1 MIGSIRPA
9 AIGMEYAK
17 QALSR
22 AQSFLKEPPKALLYG
37 LALYGFFSV
46 TRKLLEPLAGFW
58 RYALRGIGNLQ
69 KKYGQGSYVLI
80 TGASSGVGRALAY
93 QFARI
98 GFNLVLVARRQQLLD
113 EIKQDIESKH
123 QVRVVVQPFDLAA
136 GANYPQLSQLVEQL
150 KSLDISILV
159 NNAGVEQE
167 MSLINTPTNR
177 VQELLGVNLIS
188 PTLLTHLLIKQLASR
203 SPQSAVVNIS
213 SGLGQTP
220 IADSSIY
227 SATKAYLRMFTY
239 ALSEEMTRKVDFLT
253 VNLGYTSTPMIG
265 NRKDIFTAQP
275 EDSAYGILR
284 DLGRY
289 RETDTTFRQYFSYYL
304 LSFFSFSWRLGVVY
318 FFNQQALKSTK

>member
-1 MIGSIRPA
+1 
-9 AIGMEYAK
+9 MEYAK

-22 AQSFLKEPPKALLYG
+22 AQACLKEPPKALLYG

-93 QFARI
+93 QFAQI

-113 EIKQDIESKH
+113 EIKQDIESKYH
-123 QVRVVVQPFDLAA
+123 VKVVVQPFDLAA
-136 GANYPQLSQLVEQL
+136 GANFPQLSQLVEQL

-159 NNAGVEQE
+159 NNAGIGQASPFLNTQPEKAQD
-167 MSLINTPTNR
+167 LIN
-177 VQELLGVNLIS
+177 VNVIS
-188 PTLLTHLLIKQLASR
+188 PTILTHLLIKQLASR
-203 SPQSAVVNIS
+203 SSQSAVVSLS

-220 IADSSIY
+220 IANGSIY
-227 SATKAYLRMFTY
+227 SASKAYLRMFTY
-239 ALSEEMTRKVDFLT
+239 ALSEEMQRKVDFLT
-253 VNLGYTSTPMIG
+253 VNLWYTSTPMLG
-265 NRKDIFTAQP
+265 NRKGIFIAQP

-289 RETDTTFRQYFSYYL
+289 RETDTTLRQYFSYYL
-304 LSFFSFSWRLGVVY
+304 LSFFSFSWRLWVVY
-318 FFNQQALKSTK
+318 FFNQQVFKSPKY